1 MAKFKGKKKL
11 SAVTQLTN
19 RNNQHPDDNGW
30 DSNLKTVKKSF
41 TSGLSADFSFIFWRN
56 NNSSKFKVLSV
67 IGNSKRALGGA
78 LDKKLIPA
86 KWTQKNGFNTLIFS
100 PGNSLAAEPRL
111 IKELRKNDSDAM
123 LVPICSDKKLKGFIF
138 TQNSGHNGFAKGE
151 VRFVESMASFLAIA
165 DENRE
170 LKKITSDLQEI
181 SILNPN
187 LIMKFNSKGKLLYHN
202 PAVENMLKS
211 LKLKTSGVKNILPS
225 THNKRFEL
233 SLKNDEVLT
242 AGLIIG
248 DSHYEFQ
255 YTPIPDENIIIVIG
269 KDVTDRQDALNKLLH
284 SQSRLIESNEALKE
298 LYDREKLIRSQL
310 IHAEQLAALGQMGSK
325 IAHELNNPLQVI
337 SACAEVISDM
347 VNDDDVI
354 DIVNDMNTEIQHI
367 ISLASGYMRLGKP
380 SASNRK
386 NINVNIILR
395 DLVGTLKSIGHLKTT
410 NLKLNLSKMTS
421 KVYVDRERL
430 DQVFRNLILNA
441 LQAMQGRKKKNL
453 TISTRVDK
461 TSKSIIVVISD
472 SGHGIPKKNLNKI
485 FDPYFT
491 TKSEESG
498 TGIGLL
504 IVKDIVETEYSGKV
518 NVTSVSGKGTSFAIS
533 LPIAPVDPYTAKILI
548 VDDEPMLCQSY
559 SRYLTKLGYLVKTTG
574 DAKEGLKIFDN
585 FIPDVIIADI
595 QMPGMDGFQFAER
608 IWEKDSTQK
617 IIFSSGF
624 AYVDDIKNRLE
635 RENLIFFKKPARLV
649 EDLLYSVEES
659 LKN

>member
-1 MAKFKGKKKL
+1 MAKNKDPIKHSAIAHLKIQKSNKSNDKGWNSILK
-11 SAVTQLTN
+11 AVN
-19 RNNQHPDDNGW
+19 
-30 DSNLKTVKKSF
+30 KSF

-56 NNSSKFKVLSV
+56 HNSTKFKVLSV
-67 IGNSKRALGGA
+67 IGNSKRALGEA

-86 KWTQKNGFNTLIFS
+86 KWSKKNGFNTLLS
-100 PGNSLAAEPRL
+100 YPGKALSAEPRL
-111 IKELRKNDSDAM
+111 IKELRKDDSGAM
-123 LVPICSDKKLKGFIF
+123 LVPINSDKELKGFIF
-138 TQNSGHNGFAKGE
+138 TQNSGSNGFAKGE
-151 VRFVESMASFLAIA
+151 VKFVESMASILAIA

-170 LKKITSDLQEI
+170 LKKATHDLQEL
-181 SILNPN
+181 SVLNPN
-187 LIMKFNSKGKLLYHN
+187 LILKFNSKGKLLYHN
-202 PAVENMLKS
+202 PAVENLLKS
-211 LKLKTSGVKNILPS
+211 LKLKISEVKNILPS
-225 THNKRFEL
+225 THNKRLEL
-233 SLKNDEVLT
+233 SLKNDQVLT
-242 AGLIIG
+242 AEAIIG
-248 DSHYEFQ
+248 EFHYEYQ
-255 YTPIPDENIIIVIG
+255 YTPVLDDNILIILG

-298 LYDREKLIRSQL
+298 LYDKEKQIRSQL
-310 IHAEQLAALGQMGSK
+310 IHAEQLAALGQMGAK

-337 SACAEVISDM
+337 SACAEVISNM
-347 VNDDDVI
+347 VNDDEVI
-354 DIVNDMNTEIQHI
+354 DIVKDMNTEIQHI

-386 NINVNIILR
+386 NINVNVILR
-395 DLVGTLKSIGHLKTT
+395 DLIRTLKSIGHLKTT
-410 NLKLNLSKMTS
+410 DLKLNFSKMNS

-441 LQAMQGRKKKNL
+441 LQAMQGRKIQNL

-461 TSKSIIVVISD
+461 TTKSVVTVFSD
-472 SGHGIPKKNLNKI
+472 SGNGILKKNLNKI

-518 NVTSVSGKGTSFAIS
+518 NVTSVSGKGTSFTIS
-533 LPIAPVDPYTAKILI
+533 LPIAPIVPYTAKILI

-559 SRYLTKLGYLVKTTG
+559 DRYLTRIGYLVKTTG
-574 DAKEGLKIFDN
+574 DAKEGLKIFED

-608 IWEKDSTQK
+608 IWDMDSTQK

-624 AYVDDIKNRLE
+624 AYVDDIKDRLE
-635 RENLIFFKKPARLV
+635 RENLVFFKKPARLV
-649 EDLLYSVEES
+649 EDLLRSIEES
-659 LKN
+659 LKI

>member
-1 MAKFKGKKKL
+1 MEKKRDQKKR
-11 SAVTQLTN
+11 SAITPLTN
-19 RNNQHPDDNGW
+19 TSSKN
-30 DSNLKTVKKSF
+30 SNDKRWNSVLKSVNKSF
-41 TSGLSADFSFIFWRN
+41 SSGLSADFGFIFWRN
-56 NNSSKFKVLSV
+56 HSSSKFNVLSV
-67 IGNSKRALGGA
+67 IGNSKRALSGD

-86 KWTQKNGFNTLIFS
+86 KWTKKNGYNTLISS
-100 PGNSLAAEPRL
+100 PGKTLSAEPRL
-111 IKELRKNDSDAM
+111 IRELRKSDSDAM
-123 LVPICSDKKLKGFIF
+123 LVPISSGKKLKGFIF
-138 TQNSGHNGFAKGE
+138 TQNSGNNRFTKSE
-151 VRFVESMASFLAIA
+151 VKFVESMASILAIA
-165 DENRE
+165 DENRK
-170 LKKITSDLQEI
+170 LNKITHDLQEI
-181 SILNPN
+181 SVLNPN
-187 LIMKFNSKGKLLYHN
+187 LIMKFDSKGKLLYHN
-202 PAVENMLKS
+202 PAVENLLKS
-211 LKLKTSGVKNILPS
+211 LKLKTAEVRKILPS

-233 SLKNDEVLT
+233 SLKNDQVLT
-242 AGLIIG
+242 AEAIIG
-248 DSHYEFQ
+248 DNHFEFQ
-255 YTPIPDENIIIVIG
+255 YTPIPDDNILIVLG

-284 SQSRLIESNEALKE
+284 SQSRLVESNEALKE
-298 LYDREKLIRSQL
+298 LYEREKQIRSQL

-347 VNDDDVI
+347 VNDDDVK
-354 DIVNDMNTEIQHI
+354 DIVKDMNTEIQHI

-410 NLKLNLSKMTS
+410 NLKLKLSKMSS

-441 LQAMQGRKKKNL
+441 LQAMQGRKIKNL

-461 TSKSIIVVISD
+461 AAKSVVIVFSD
-472 SGHGIPKKNLNKI
+472 SGSGIPKKYLNKI
-485 FDPYFT
+485 FDPFVT
-491 TKSEESG
+491 TKSEDWG

-518 NVTSVSGKGTSFAIS
+518 NVTSVSGKGTSFTVS
-533 LPIAPVDPYTAKILI
+533 LPVAPVDPYTAKILI

-559 SRYLTKLGYLVKTTG
+559 NRYLTKLGYLVKTTG
-574 DAKEGLKIFDN
+574 DAKEGLKIFEE

-608 IWEKDSTQK
+608 IWEKDSSQK

-624 AYVDDIKNRLE
+624 AYVDDIKSKLE
-635 RENLIFFKKPARLV
+635 TDNLIFFKKPARLV
-649 EDLLYSVEES
+649 EDLLHSVEEA